1 MKNRNRNSR
10 NGRKSNVNYYI
21 AQDGEISVLLREIE
35 KRDEIFQFYD
45 IKIGGIIIKDCR
57 LIDSKNGEFVAMP
70 STQDNN
76 GDYHALVYLNTEL
89 QERLTD
95 IICDGEFDE
104 TDETILSFGSKSK
117 SRKTKTRKT
126 KTRKPKPETVDEDDE
141 DNEDDNSDED
151 DDNPYPFD

>member
-10 NGRKSNVNYYI
+10 NSRKSNVNYYI

-35 KRDEIFQFYD
+35 KRGEIFQFYD

-89 QERLTD
+89 QEQLTD
-95 IICDGEFDE
+95 IICDGCFDE

-141 DNEDDNSDED
+141 DNEDDNSDDD
-151 DDNPYPFD
+151 DDNPYPF

>member
-10 NGRKSNVNYYI
+10 NSRKSNVNYYI

-35 KRDEIFQFYD
+35 KRGEIFQFYD

-70 STQDNN
+70 STQDNH

-104 TDETILSFGSKSK
+104 TDKTILSFGSKSK
-117 SRKTKTRKT
+117 SKSRKP
-126 KTRKPKPETVDEDDE
+126 KTRKPKPETVDDDS
-141 DNEDDNSDED
+141 DGDDDDDSDED

>member
-1 MKNRNRNSR
+1 MANRNRNRNSK
-10 NGRKSNVNYYI
+10 KSNIRYYI
-21 AQDGEISVLLREIE
+21 AQDGKISVLLREIE
-35 KRDEIFQFYD
+35 KRGETFQFYD
-45 IKIGGIIIKDCR
+45 IKIGDIIIKDCR
-57 LIDSKNGEFVAMP
+57 LIDSKNGAFVAMP

-117 SRKTKTRKT
+117 SKSRKPKTH
-126 KTRKPKPETVDEDDE
+126 KPKPETVD
-141 DNEDDNSDED
+141 EDDNSDED
-151 DDNPYPFD
+151 DDNPYPF

>member
-1 MKNRNRNSR
+1 MANRNRRNSR
-10 NGRKSNVNYYI
+10 NSKKSNISYYI

-35 KRDEIFQFYD
+35 KRGEIFQFYD

-70 STQDNN
+70 STQDKN

-95 IICDGEFDE
+95 IIYDGEFDE

-117 SRKTKTRKT
+117 SRKTKTRK
-126 KTRKPKPETVDEDDE
+126 PKPETVDDD
-141 DNEDDNSDED
+141 DDDDSDSDED
-151 DDNPYPFD
+151 DDDDDDDDYPF

>member
-10 NGRKSNVNYYI
+10 NSRKSNVNYYI

-35 KRDEIFQFYD
+35 KRGETFQFYD

-89 QERLTD
+89 QEQLTN
-95 IICDGEFDE
+95 IICDGYFDE

-117 SRKTKTRKT
+117 SRKTKTRK
-126 KTRKPKPETVDEDDE
+126 PKLETVDEDDE
-141 DNEDDNSDED
+141 DNEDDEDDNSDDD
-151 DDNPYPFD
+151 DDNPYPF

>member
-1 MKNRNRNSR
+1 MTSRNRNRNS
-10 NGRKSNVNYYI
+10 NSKKSNINYYI

-35 KRDEIFQFYD
+35 KRGEIFQFYD

-89 QERLTD
+89 QEQLTN
-95 IICDGEFDE
+95 IICDGYFDE
-104 TDETILSFGSKSK
+104 TDETILSFGSK

-141 DNEDDNSDED
+141 DDEDGNSDDD
-151 DDNPYPFD
+151 DDNPYPF